1 MRSSEFT
8 PPAIAAA
15 VAAWMGFFVGPNAI
29 LSSTQGQFM
38 APLEQSFGL
47 SRTMVSVVLRL
58 SPLGV
63 TLCLPAAGRAMDRWG
78 LRRILLP
85 GLLLFG
91 GLHVLL
97 SQSRSLWQLVILM
110 GLISVAA
117 AMHSSVGYAK
127 LIAQWFDRRRGTV
140 LGMAVALGS
149 GLGSALYPQLMRV
162 LINRYSWRGGYIGLG
177 TVVVVLGFPVLWV
190 LLREPA
196 RTDRR
201 ALALPGSDP
210 LPGATRREA
219 LRGATFW
226 LIFVSILLTMT
237 ALLGTVIHAYP
248 MLTERGFSPAVSAT
262 AVSCVFLG
270 SIAGQLSSGVL
281 LDAWQSPRAAL
292 PFFLIALIGVL
303 TVHSASHTATL
314 LPGAVML
321 GTALGA
327 ENALAAYLTS
337 RYFGLRAY
345 GAIYGWTFAAACLGA
360 ALGLLL
366 MGAVHD
372 LAGDYRPMRLVFG
385 AFVAVAVLCILL
397 LGPYV
402 YRPAPEIPS
411 AAAGA
416 DA

>member
-1 MRSSEFT
+1 MRESEFT
-8 PPAIAAA
+8 APAVGAA

-38 APLEQSFGL
+38 APLEETFGL
-47 SRTMVSVVLRL
+47 NRTMVSVVLLL

-78 LRRILLP
+78 LRKVLLP
-85 GLLLFG
+85 GVLLFG
-91 GLHVLL
+91 ALHVIM
-97 SQSRSLWQLVILM
+97 SQARSLWQLVSLM
-110 GLISVAA
+110 SLISVAA

-140 LGMAVALGS
+140 LGIAVALGS

-162 LINRYSWRGGYIGLG
+162 LISAYSWRAGYIGLG
-177 TVVVVLGFPVLWV
+177 IVVLLLGFPLLWI
-190 LLREPA
+190 LLREPSK
-196 RTDRR
+196 RPR
-201 ALALPGSDP
+201 AAVAASLEH
-210 LPGATRREA
+210 LPGATRSEA
-219 LRGATFW
+219 LRGRTFW
-226 LIFVSILLTMT
+226 LIFLSILLTMT

-248 MLTERGFSPAVSAT
+248 MLTERGFSSTVAAT
-262 AVSCVFLG
+262 AISCVFLG
-270 SIAGQLSSGVL
+270 SVAGQLCSGLL

-292 PFFLIALIGVL
+292 PFFIAALIGVL
-303 TVHSASHTATL
+303 TVHSATHTGSL
-314 LPGAVML
+314 LPGAAML

-327 ENALAAYLTS
+327 ENALAAYMTS

-366 MGAVHD
+366 MGAAHD

-385 AFVAVAVLCILL
+385 VFVAVAVLCILL

-402 YRPAPEIPS
+402 YRPATI
-411 AAAGA
+411 
-416 DA
+416 

>member
-1 MRSSEFT
+1 MRESEFT
-8 PPAIAAA
+8 RPAIGAA
-15 VAAWMGFFVGPNAI
+15 VAAWMGFFVGPNAL

-38 APLEQSFGL
+38 VPLQQTFGL
-47 SRTMVSVVLRL
+47 TRTMVSVVLLL

-63 TLCLPAAGRAMDRWG
+63 TLCLPVAGRAMDRWG

-91 GLHVLL
+91 GLHIVM
-97 SQSRSLWQLVILM
+97 SQVRALWQLVALM
-110 GLISVAA
+110 SLISVAA

-140 LGMAVALGS
+140 LGLAVALGS

-162 LINRYSWRGGYIGLG
+162 LIDAYSWRAGYIGMG
-177 TVVVVLGFPVLWV
+177 SVVLVLGFPVLWV
-190 LLREPA
+190 LLREPQRGHTA
-196 RTDRR
+196 ASA
-201 ALALPGSDP
+201 ALQAEA
-210 LPGATRREA
+210 LPGATRAEA
-219 LRGATFW
+219 LRGLTFW
-226 LIFVSILLTMT
+226 LIFTSILLTMT
-237 ALLGTVIHAYP
+237 ALLGTIIHAYP
-248 MLTERGFSPAVSAT
+248 MLTERGFSPTVAAT

-270 SIAGQLSSGVL
+270 SIAGQVSSGLL

-292 PFFLIALIGVL
+292 PFFIVALIGVL

-314 LPGAVML
+314 LPGAAML

-366 MGAVHD
+366 MGAAHD
-372 LAGDYRPMRLVFG
+372 LAGTYRPMRLVFG
-385 AFVAVAVLCILL
+385 AFVAVAVLCVLL
-397 LGPYV
+397 LGPDV
-402 YRPAPEIPS
+402 YRPTPAR
-411 AAAGA
+411 
-416 DA
+416 

>member
-1 MRSSEFT
+1 
-8 PPAIAAA
+8 
-15 VAAWMGFFVGPNAI
+15 
-29 LSSTQGQFM
+29 
-38 APLEQSFGL
+38 
-47 SRTMVSVVLRL
+47 
-58 SPLGV
+58 
-63 TLCLPAAGRAMDRWG
+63 MDRFG

-91 GLHVLL
+91 GLHILM
-97 SQSRSLWQLVILM
+97 SQARSLWQLVALM
-110 GLISVAA
+110 SLISVTA

-140 LGMAVALGS
+140 LGLAVAFGS

-162 LINRYSWRGGYIGLG
+162 LIDRFSWRAGYIGLG
-177 TVVVVLGFPVLWV
+177 TVVLVLGFPLLWR
-190 LLREPA
+190 LLREPVA
-196 RTDRR
+196 SRVRT
-201 ALALPGSDP
+201 AVSQSGEGLPG
-210 LPGATRREA
+210 LTRSEA
-219 LRGATFW
+219 LRGLTFW

-248 MLTERGFSPAVSAT
+248 MLTERGFSPSIAAT

-270 SIAGQLSSGVL
+270 SVAGQLSSGLL

-292 PFFLIALIGVL
+292 PFFIIALIGVL
-303 TVHSASHTATL
+303 TVHSATQTTTL

-321 GTALGA
+321 GSALGA

-337 RYFGLRAY
+337 RYFGLKAY
-345 GAIYGWTFAAACLGA
+345 GAIYGWAFAAACLGA

-372 LAGDYRPMRLVFG
+372 IAGDYRPMRLVFG
-385 AFVAVAVLCILL
+385 VFVGVAVLCILA

-402 YRPAPEIPS
+402 YRPAAE
-411 AAAGA
+411 
-416 DA
+416 

>member
-1 MRSSEFT
+1 MRESEFT
-8 PPAIAAA
+8 RPAIGAA

-29 LSSTQGQFM
+29 LASTQGQFM
-38 APLEQSFGL
+38 TPLEQTFGL
-47 SRTMVSVVLRL
+47 TRTMVSVVLLL

-85 GLLLFG
+85 GLVLFG
-91 GLHVLL
+91 GLHIVM
-97 SQSRSLWQLVILM
+97 SQARSLWQLVSLM
-110 GLISVAA
+110 SLISVAA

-127 LIAQWFDRRRGTV
+127 LVAQWFDRRRGTV
-140 LGMAVALGS
+140 LGLAVALGS
-149 GLGSALYPQLMRV
+149 GLGSALYPQLIRV
-162 LINRYSWRGGYIGLG
+162 LIGTYSWRAGYIGLG
-177 TVVVVLGFPVLWV
+177 TVVLVLGFPLLWA
-190 LLREPA
+190 LLREPKA
-196 RTDRR
+196 RHSR
-201 ALALPGSDP
+201 ASPLKQGEH
-210 LPGATRREA
+210 LPGATRGEA
-219 LRGATFW
+219 LRGLTFW
-226 LIFVSILLTMT
+226 LIFTSILLTMT

-248 MLTERGFSPAVSAT
+248 MLTERGFSPTIAAT
-262 AVSCVFLG
+262 TVSCVYLG
-270 SIAGQLSSGVL
+270 SIAGQISSGLL
-281 LDAWQSPRAAL
+281 LDSWQSPRAAL
-292 PFFLIALIGVL
+292 PYFILALIGVL
-303 TVHSASHTATL
+303 TVHSAVHTATL
-314 LPGAVML
+314 LVGAAML

-385 AFVAVAVLCILL
+385 AFVAVSVLCILL

-402 YRPAPEIPS
+402 YRRTPDSRS
-411 AAAGA
+411 ATAGLK
-416 DA
+416 D

>member
-1 MRSSEFT
+1 MRESEFT
-8 PPAIAAA
+8 RPAIGAA
-15 VAAWMGFFVGPNAI
+15 VAAWMGFFVGPNAV

-38 APLEQSFGL
+38 APLEQTFGL
-47 SRTMVSVVLRL
+47 TRTMVSVVLLL

-78 LRRILLP
+78 LRAILLP

-91 GLHVLL
+91 GLHILM
-97 SQSRSLWQLVILM
+97 SQVHSLWQLVLLM
-110 GLISVAA
+110 SLISVAA

-140 LGMAVALGS
+140 LGATVALGS
-149 GLGSALYPQLMRV
+149 GLGSALYPQLMRL
-162 LINRYSWRGGYIGLG
+162 LIGRYSWRAGYIGLG
-177 TVVVVLGFPVLWV
+177 TLVLVLGFPILWA
-190 LLREPA
+190 LLREPEGGGA
-196 RTDRR
+196 QSSSMQQTQN
-201 ALALPGSDP
+201 
-210 LPGATRREA
+210 LPGATRAEA
-219 LRGATFW
+219 LRGLTFW
-226 LIFVSILLTMT
+226 LIFLSILLTMT

-248 MLTERGFSPAVSAT
+248 MLTERGFSPAIAAT

-270 SIAGQLSSGVL
+270 SIAGQLSSGLL

-292 PFFLIALIGVL
+292 PFFILALIGVL
-303 TVHSASHTATL
+303 TVHSANHTAAL
-314 LPGAVML
+314 LSGAVML

-345 GAIYGWTFAAACLGA
+345 GAIYGWAFAAACLGA

-372 LAGDYRPMRLVFG
+372 LAGDYRPMRFVFG
-385 AFVAVAVLCILL
+385 VLVAVAVLCILL
-397 LGPYV
+397 LGPYI
-402 YRPAPEIPS
+402 YHPMPASQPDT
-411 AAAGA
+411 AAPTV
-416 DA
+416 

>member
-1 MRSSEFT
+1 MRESEFT
-8 PPAIAAA
+8 RPALGAA

-47 SRTMVSVVLRL
+47 SRTMVSVVLLL

-78 LRRILLP
+78 LRKILLP
-85 GLLLFG
+85 GLVLFG
-91 GLHVLL
+91 GLHILM
-97 SQSRSLWQLVILM
+97 SQARSLWQLVLLM
-110 GLISVAA
+110 SLISIAA

-149 GLGSALYPQLMRV
+149 GLGSALYPQLMRF
-162 LINRYSWRGGYIGLG
+162 LIGHYSWRAGYIGLG
-177 TVVVVLGFPVLWV
+177 TVVLILGFPLLWV
-190 LLREPA
+190 LLREPI
-196 RTDRR
+196 RPGIHVS
-201 ALALPGSDP
+201 ALQQAEL
-210 LPGATRREA
+210 LPGATRAEA
-219 LRGATFW
+219 LRGMTFW
-226 LIFVSILLTMT
+226 LIFLSILLTMT

-248 MLTERGFSPAVSAT
+248 MLTERGFSPTVSAT

-270 SIAGQLSSGVL
+270 SIAGQLSSGLL

-292 PFFLIALIGVL
+292 PFFIIALIGVL

-345 GAIYGWTFAAACLGA
+345 GAIYGWAFAAACLGA

-366 MGAVHD
+366 MGVVHD

-397 LGPYV
+397 LGPYI
-402 YRPAPEIPS
+402 YRAMPATQ
-411 AAAGA
+411 AQDTGA
-416 DA
+416 D